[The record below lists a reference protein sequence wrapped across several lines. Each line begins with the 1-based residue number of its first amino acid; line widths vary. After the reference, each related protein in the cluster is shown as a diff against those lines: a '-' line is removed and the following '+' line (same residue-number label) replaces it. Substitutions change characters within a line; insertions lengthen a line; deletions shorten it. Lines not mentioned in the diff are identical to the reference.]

1 MINLK
6 QALIDPASIFSS
18 PQALLLDEE
27 ITRDQKIVILKRWES
42 DVREIFVA
50 EEENMQGKDV
60 LKTFEAIRGALH
72 TLDATINLEDSPP
85 TKQGG

>member
-6 QALIDPASIFSS
+6 QALIDPASVFAS
-18 PQALLLDEE
+18 PKDVLINQE
-27 ITRDQKIVILKRWES
+27 ISRDQKIQILKHWES
-42 DVREIFVA
+42 DMREILVA

-60 LKTFEAIRGALH
+60 LKTFESIRDSLH
-72 TLDATINLEDSPP
+72 TLDAKIATEDTPP